1 MDKKIGILTFH
12 AADNYGAV
20 LQAYALQCYL
30 ESKGNHV
37 EIIDFVTPQVEKANN
52 IFFVSKRG
60 VLSKWIVKGLILL
73 NYRKLKSR
81 KNGFDHFRRTY
92 LHLSRRFT
100 SVEDIKTN
108 GNGLGKHVYITGSD
122 QVFNPLIKNAEIYYL
137 GFETAKAIKVAYAPS
152 FGIKDFSLVDEKIR
166 NLIKEFDYLSCRE
179 KDGAE
184 FLATVCG
191 RPVPIMADPVF
202 LVDAMWWKSI
212 LPEQKLRNYVFVY
225 DLNGGKSLI
234 RLANKV
240 KQATGLPVICL
251 TARKYTKGRY
261 DVDRLCYDLSPCEF
275 LSYIRGAD
283 YVVTDSFHGLAFSL
297 LFKTKV
303 ISYVALP
310 VSASRI
316 YSIMDWLDLT
326 KQVVEDVDK
335 FRMNTITFPEYTSK
349 LDKLIVGSKRFLDRF

>member
-20 LQAYALQCYL
+20 LQAYALQHYL
-30 ESKGNHV
+30 ENKGAHV

-73 NYRKLKSR
+73 HYRKLKRR
-81 KNGFDHFRRTY
+81 KDGFDHFRQTY

-108 GNGLGKHVYITGSD
+108 GLGRHVYITGSD

-137 GFETAKAIKVAYAPS
+137 GFETAKVTKVAYAPS
-152 FGIKDFSLVDEKIR
+152 FGIKDFTLVDEKIR
-166 NLIKEFDYLSCRE
+166 NYIKEFDYLSCRE

-184 FLATVCG
+184 FLAAVCG
-191 RPVPIMADPVF
+191 RPVPVVADPVF
-202 LVDAMWWKSI
+202 LVDVMRWKNI
-212 LPEQKLRNYVFVY
+212 LPAQKLKNYVFVY

-261 DVDRLCYDLSPCEF
+261 NVDKLCYDSSPCEF
-275 LSYIRGAD
+275 LSYISGAD

-310 VSASRI
+310 MSASRI
-316 YSIMDWLDLT
+316 YSIMDCLDLT
-326 KQVVEDVDK
+326 RQIVEDVDK
-335 FRMNTITFPEYTSK
+335 FKMDTITFPEYGSK
-349 LDKLIVGSKRFLDRF
+349 LDKLIADSKCFLDRI